1 MQRPSL
7 IFFCKY
13 NFIAHKNYLLRV
25 LIFVTAFVIISCS
38 KNEQLNNNIFKYNE
52 YSNIS
57 SLDPAFSSTLR
68 NIWPVNQ
75 LFNGLV
81 KLDENLE
88 IIDDLAHRWEISSD
102 KKTYTFFLKKDI
114 RFHPSKFFNNESDRI
129 VNADDFVYSLKRLTD
144 PKVASS
150 GSWVLKNVD
159 SIYSVNDS
167 ILKIELTKEFKP
179 FLGILSM
186 KYCSVVPRE
195 VVENFGNEF
204 GQNPIGTGPF
214 LFKKWDQNIKLVLR
228 KNDEYFE
235 KDITGKK
242 LPYLDGISISLIP
255 DKKSEFMELV
265 TGKLDMVSSPDNSI
279 IDQIFDSKGN
289 LQDRFNDEFK
299 LIKKPYLNTE
309 YIGFN
314 TKENLET
321 DAKLRL
327 AINHSIDRKKM
338 IKFLRKNLGYA
349 ATSGIVPNGL
359 NNSYKEERYN
369 YDPEKAKKLM
379 TEYKNEKNLDKVNIT
394 ISTDA
399 QYIDII
405 EFVQSELQKIDIYIT
420 IDITPPSILR
430 QGKAN
435 GKFQA
440 FRASWI
446 ADYPSDQN
454 YFSLF
459 YSKNHTPKGPNY
471 TFFKSDEYDK
481 LYNKTESSETNS
493 NAMLIGGSMED
504 LIYQHSPVIPLYYD
518 MSIRILNKRI
528 KGLNNN
534 PINMLDLR
542 KVKKVID

>member
-25 LIFVTAFVIISCS
+25 LIFLTAFCIISCS
-38 KNEQLNNNIFKYNE
+38 KNKQLNNNIFKYNE

-114 RFHPSKFFNNESDRI
+114 KFHPSRFFNNESDRI

-195 VVENFGNEF
+195 VVENFGDEF

-255 DKKSEFMELV
+255 DKKSEFMELIA
-265 TGKLDMVSSPDNSI
+265 GRLDMVSSPENSI

-379 TEYKNEKNLDKVNIT
+379 NEYKNEKNLDKVNIT

-493 NAMLIGGSMED
+493 KAMLIGGSMED
-504 LIYQHSPVIPLYYD
+504 LIYQYSPVIPLYYD

>member
-25 LIFVTAFVIISCS
+25 LIFVTAFGIISCS
-38 KNEQLNNNIFKYNE
+38 KNQHLNNNIFKYNE

-75 LFNGLV
+75 IFNGLV

-88 IIDDLAHRWEISSD
+88 IIDDLAHKWEISPD

-114 RFHPSKFFNNESDRI
+114 KFHPSKFFNNESDRI

-195 VVENFGNEF
+195 VVEKFGDEF

-255 DKKSEFMELV
+255 DKKSEFMELIA
-265 TGKLDMVSSPDNSI
+265 GRLDMVSSPENSI

-314 TKENLET
+314 TKENLEKDT
-321 DAKLRL
+321 KLRL

-359 NNSYKEERYN
+359 NNLYKEERYN

-379 TEYKNEKNLDKVNIT
+379 NEYKNENNLDKVNIT

-399 QYIDII
+399 QYLDII
-405 EFVQSELQKIDIYIT
+405 EFVQSELQKVDIYIT

-471 TFFKSDEYDK
+471 TFFKSDEFDK
-481 LYNKTESSETNS
+481 LYNLTESSETNS
-493 NAMLIGGSMED
+493 NATLIGGSMED

-528 KGLNNN
+528 NGLNNN
-534 PINMLDLR
+534 PINMLDLKR
-542 KVKKVID
+542 VKKVID